1 MRGTARSGAA
11 TALSFLRFI
20 FFCNHYFLRPQ
31 RDMARNITLSDAP
44 ESPRKRKV
52 TPIDRKIDN
61 HLMELKMR
69 RSPHI
74 VMYFRR
80 GRLVAEN
87 YITRRSFQIDLDTL
101 TLLRYFSTWRS
112 ASQSLQALGGYTKRS
127 VLHSIQNLRDCGL
140 LITRGSEQD
149 KLETKFG
156 KEWLWPTAS
165 RYYHFSTKIDNP
177 HNSSEE
183 IAKYYARY
191 LKGRRQPPIYK
202 SYPGRRKIQL
212 LKGSGTEAPF
222 FGTLRRRKT
231 AREFSGNPISFNEM
245 SKLVYHSWGRISSY
259 KTREFGELLH
269 RTSPSAG
276 ARHPIETYAIVNN
289 VEAIDRGIYHYSVRD
304 HSLEL
309 LKAGDFR
316 DRCVALTAGHSWTR
330 NASVLFVMTA
340 VVARTAWKYRVP
352 RVYRAFLLDAGHLS
366 QSFLLVATALKLGA
380 FCIGIVSDTLIE
392 EELSLD
398 GVSETALFVV
408 GVGQPLKNSRGLK
421 AGAVHDYAQ
430 PPARDG

>member
-1 MRGTARSGAA
+1 
-11 TALSFLRFI
+11 
-20 FFCNHYFLRPQ
+20 
-31 RDMARNITLSDAP
+31 
-44 ESPRKRKV
+44 
-52 TPIDRKIDN
+52 
-61 HLMELKMR
+61 MR

-80 GRLVAEN
+80 GRLVVEN

-101 TLLRYFSTWRS
+101 TLLRYFSTWRT
-112 ASQSLQALGGYTKRS
+112 ASQTLQALGEYTRES
-127 VLHSIQNLRDCGL
+127 IFHSIQNLKDCGL
-140 LITRGSEQD
+140 LITKGSDQD
-149 KLETKFG
+149 KLEARFG

-165 RYYHFSTKIDNP
+165 RYYHFSTKIDDP
-177 HNSSEE
+177 HNTSEE
-183 IAKYYARY
+183 IEQYYSRY
-191 LKGRRQPPIYK
+191 LKGTRQPPIYK
-202 SYPGRRKIQL
+202 SYPGRRKIRL

-222 FGTLRRRKT
+222 FGTLRRRQT
-231 AREFSGNPISFNEM
+231 TREFSGKPISFNEM

-269 RTSPSAG
+269 KTSPSAG

-289 VEAIDRGIYHYSVRD
+289 IEGIGPGIYHYSVRD

-340 VVARTAWKYRVP
+340 VVERTAWKYRAP

-366 QSFLLVATALKLGA
+366 QSFLLIATALKLGA
-380 FCIGIVSDTLIE
+380 FCIGIVRDTLIE
-392 EELSLD
+392 EELNLD
-398 GVSETALFVV
+398 GISETVLFVV
-408 GVGQPLKNSRGLK
+408 GVGQPLKSSRGQN
-421 AGAVHDYAQ
+421 ACVFHDYSQ
-430 PPARDG
+430 PLARDG